1 VIKEAYKLTA
11 SEALALCAR
20 GKLTSVDL
28 VKSCLRQ
35 ITETDDAIR
44 AWAYLDPGAAIA
56 QAEDCD
62 RIRKAGLAIGPLH
75 GIPVGLKDIIDT
87 ADMPTARGTPIFR
100 GRRSGNDARLVE
112 LLRGAGAVIM
122 GKTVTTE
129 LAFVH
134 PNATRNPHNADHTP
148 GGSSSGAAAAV
159 AAWHVPLAIG
169 TQTNGSVIRPA
180 SFCGTFGFKPTRGV
194 ISRAGVLQTS
204 ASLDQVG
211 CFGRTLADVA
221 LLTDVIG
228 GYDGR
233 DSTSFAHPRP
243 AMAAGAAAE
252 APVTPEL
259 IWFDLPFNDR
269 LSEAAREGFDA
280 VLDVLGPQVTRMAPA
295 DTLSNLVAVQARIH
309 EYEICQHQAEVF
321 DGHWDQI
328 SETLKPVIT
337 RGRQISQA
345 EYEDALAVKASAEAF
360 FDDFF
365 VEFDAII
372 APAAAGE
379 APRFDAGGTG
389 DPIFCTLW
397 TLAGLPCVTLP
408 LLVGETGLPIGVQ
421 LIGPV
426 EKDDRLLRTARWLQ
440 GQLAAAAE

>member
-1 VIKEAYKLTA
+1 
-11 SEALALCAR
+11 
-20 GKLTSVDL
+20 
-28 VKSCLRQ
+28 
-35 ITETDDAIR
+35 
-44 AWAYLDPGAAIA
+44 
-56 QAEDCD
+56 
-62 RIRKAGLAIGPLH
+62 
-75 GIPVGLKDIIDT
+75 
-87 ADMPTARGTPIFR
+87 
-100 GRRSGNDARLVE
+100 
-112 LLRGAGAVIM
+112 
-122 GKTVTTE
+122 
-129 LAFVH
+129 
-134 PNATRNPHNADHTP
+134 
-148 GGSSSGAAAAV
+148 
-159 AAWHVPLAIG
+159 
-169 TQTNGSVIRPA
+169 
-180 SFCGTFGFKPTRGV
+180 
-194 ISRAGVLQTS
+194 
-204 ASLDQVG
+204 
-211 CFGRTLADVA
+211 
-221 LLTDVIG
+221 
-228 GYDGR
+228 
-233 DSTSFAHPRP
+233 
-243 AMAAGAAAE
+243 
-252 APVTPEL
+252 
-259 IWFDLPFNDR
+259 LPFNDR

-280 VLDVLGPQVTRMAPA
+280 VLDVLGPQVTRMEPA

-321 DGHWDQI
+321 DSHWDQI

-360 FDDFF
+360 FNDFF

-421 LIGPV
+421 LIGPA